1 MQHIILAS
9 NDLVEID
16 INVFKVVLIVR
27 DDSRFAS
34 LLPPFSHSQRRPVMV
49 KAICWPLVQCAVKLG
64 AISLHCNLAP
74 KQPAPQ

>member
-16 INVFKVVLIVR
+16 IVFKVILIVR
-27 DDSRFAS
+27 GDSRFAS

-64 AISLHCNLAP
+64 AISLDCNLAP

>member
-9 NDLVEID
+9 NDLVETD

-34 LLPPFSHSQRRPVMV
+34 LLPPFSHSQTTSDGQSHLL
-49 KAICWPLVQCAVKLG
+49 AFGAVCREAG
-64 AISLHCNLAP
+64 SHF
-74 KQPAPQ
+74 PAL